1 MPEKVHTKFGDE
13 PALLSTKCG
22 PQRIPKTNSNG
33 QKEACIP
40 GPFQRNGVKRL
51 RDGSPK
57 PAAGPNLGKALTVEP
72 SLMDGQASNGKPQ
85 GKITETGDIAPQ
97 TASVSVNGPKL
108 LEVNGTANPA
118 LRKDLMYRAPKSQK
132 PKLNDQSKRISE
144 HRTPQDLR
152 RAAAALEKARR
163 ELPIWSK
170 KTDIRWALR
179 NHDVL
184 LLNGETGSGKS
195 TQVPQFLCTEPWCRR
210 HRIKIATKDGGEEE
224 ISVGGMIAITQ
235 PRRVAA
241 ITLAQRV
248 AREMGSSLVKGGARG
263 EVGYAVRF
271 ESLVPSGTKIKFV
284 TEGILLQE
292 MLHDPN
298 LRKYSAVIVDEIHER
313 SVNVDL
319 IAGFLRTLIHGD
331 KKGRGGVPLKVIVMS
346 ATLDLGGI
354 EAFFAKPQTHP
365 QYKPG
370 KNYGR
375 ALAPHVLEY
384 EVDGIVESSQLPQS
398 PDESFSSWDGFSD
411 SDNNETRKQAPI
423 KQPAKSYPSPH
434 KTNAVTST
442 RDVNGA
448 RYQSSKGAMI
458 HHEDA
463 IGRLNK
469 DISNNGI
476 AVEYIQGRQYEVDI
490 IYEVKSSQDYLQ
502 DMLQTIL
509 QLHVKEPL
517 PGDILAFLTGQ
528 DEIETLQAELESYA
542 EKLVKTL
549 PKMKV
554 MALYGSLPAQAQ
566 QEAFEKVKES
576 FTRKIVLATN
586 IAETSVTVSGVRFVV
601 DCGKS
606 KVKQYR
612 PRLGLESLLSKP
624 ISRVSAIQRAGRAG
638 REAKGKCF
646 RVYTEEDYL
655 KLEQDELPEILRS
668 DVIDAVLKMK
678 ARGVENVLNFPLM
691 DSPDILSMEKALVQL
706 HMMGALDDQGGLT
719 DIGKNM
725 ASFPLPAAY
734 GRVLVAAA
742 SSDVLLEVID
752 VISCLTTDSEVFI
765 QPKSDEEMDRVNEN
779 RKDIL
784 IPQSDVLTL
793 LTTMRQYA
801 AHNTD
806 RAEWCRQRLVSV
818 RAMKMAMSIRK
829 QLRGLCLEQKLLAKA
844 PPADPQSELQPM
856 QADALLKTF
865 VRAFASRT
873 ALLAP
878 DGKYV
883 TTQGRNTIAIHP
895 SSVLHGARRPEAIMF
910 LEHVFTA
917 KNYAKKVSAI
927 QANWIEEVFEV

>member
-1 MPEKVHTKFGDE
+1 
-13 PALLSTKCG
+13 
-22 PQRIPKTNSNG
+22 
-33 QKEACIP
+33 
-40 GPFQRNGVKRL
+40 
-51 RDGSPK
+51 
-57 PAAGPNLGKALTVEP
+57 
-72 SLMDGQASNGKPQ
+72 
-85 GKITETGDIAPQ
+85 
-97 TASVSVNGPKL
+97 
-108 LEVNGTANPA
+108 
-118 LRKDLMYRAPKSQK
+118 
-132 PKLNDQSKRISE
+132 
-144 HRTPQDLR
+144 
-152 RAAAALEKARR
+152 
-163 ELPIWSK
+163 
-170 KTDIRWALR
+170 
-179 NHDVL
+179 
-184 LLNGETGSGKS
+184 
-195 TQVPQFLCTEPWCRR
+195 
-210 HRIKIATKDGGEEE
+210 
-224 ISVGGMIAITQ
+224 
-235 PRRVAA
+235 
-241 ITLAQRV
+241 
-248 AREMGSSLVKGGARG
+248 
-263 EVGYAVRF
+263 
-271 ESLVPSGTKIKFV
+271 
-284 TEGILLQE
+284 

-313 SVNVDL
+313 SVDVDL

-354 EAFFAKPQTHP
+354 EAFFVKPQTHP
-365 QYKPG
+365 KYKPG
-370 KNYGR
+370 KNHGR
-375 ALAPHVLEY
+375 ALAPHILEY
-384 EVDGIVESSQLPQS
+384 EVDGIVELDQLPQS
-398 PDESFSSWDGFSD
+398 RDESFSSWDGFSD
-411 SDNNETRKQAPI
+411 SDNDETSKQAPI
-423 KQPAKSYPSPH
+423 KKLAKSYPSPH
-434 KTNAVTST
+434 KVNAVTST
-442 RDVNGA
+442 RDNGA
-448 RYQSSKGAMI
+448 EYGSSEGAMI
-458 HHEDA
+458 HHEDE

-469 DISNNGI
+469 DISDNGV

-490 IYEVKSSQDYLQ
+490 IYEVKPSQDYLQ

-528 DEIETLQAELESYA
+528 DEIETLQFELQSYA

-554 MALYGSLPAQAQ
+554 MPLYGSLAAQAQ

-638 REAKGKCF
+638 REARGKCF

-678 ARGVENVLNFPLM
+678 ARGVENVLSFPLM
-691 DSPDILSMEKALVQL
+691 DSPDIVSMEKALMQL
-706 HMMGALDDQGGLT
+706 HMMGALDDQGELT

-725 ASFPLPAAY
+725 ANFPLPAAY

-742 SSDVLLEVID
+742 SSDVLLEAID

-765 QPKSDEEMDRVNEN
+765 QPRSDEEMDRVNEN

-784 IPQSDVLTL
+784 IPRSDVLTL
-793 LTTMRQYA
+793 LNTMRQFA
-801 AHNTD
+801 THNND

-856 QADALLKTF
+856 QAEALLKTF
-865 VRAFASRT
+865 LRAFASRT

-883 TTQGRNTIAIHP
+883 TTQGRNTITIHP
-895 SSVLHGARRPEAIMF
+895 SSALHGARRPEAIMF